1 MTYPPPEQPYQ
12 PPAQQPQQPPVP
24 VKTGANKVVVI
35 ILAIVLVLCLGCG
48 GFGAYWFFKIKNK
61 VEEVVDSIPTDFPTT
76 NGGDAVAPGSVTHK
90 VRYEVTGTG
99 TVHMVWA
106 EEEPRSTSARR

>member
-61 VEEVVDSIPTDFPTT
+61 VEEVVDSIPTDFPTPKD
-76 NGGDAVAPGSVTHK
+76 NAAPGSVEHK

-99 TVHMVWA
+99 TVHMV
-106 EEEPRSTSARR
+106 